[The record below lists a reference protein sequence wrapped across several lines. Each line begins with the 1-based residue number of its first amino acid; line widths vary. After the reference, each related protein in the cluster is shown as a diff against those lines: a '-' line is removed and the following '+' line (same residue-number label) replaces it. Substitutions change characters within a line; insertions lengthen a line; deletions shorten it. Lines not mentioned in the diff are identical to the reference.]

1 MSGIRFTPVN
11 RASET
16 KKIRFTAVNSAFYIP
31 KIEFTAV
38 NGIFQ
43 TTEGEF
49 TGVNACRFRFL
60 ITFANGDNQYS
71 TLLKLQQMGTIKIKN
86 ELSDWLVK
94 YITDC
99 IHNMEAKDFNEF
111 NKWAKSFKEEEA
123 AFLVKAEFINDWGYD
138 ERDEITQTEAQEYA
152 QILIQRI
159 LDNWY
164 L

>member
-1 MSGIRFTPVN
+1 MEFSTIN
-11 RASET
+11 RTFSVQKMEFST
-16 KKIRFTAVNSAFYIP
+16 LNCIFRTAEV
-31 KIEFTAV
+31 
-38 NGIFQ
+38 
-43 TTEGEF
+43 EF

>member
-1 MSGIRFTPVN
+1 MEFSTIN
-11 RASET
+11 RTFSVQ
-16 KKIRFTAVNSAFYIP
+16 KM
-31 KIEFTAV
+31 EFSTL
-38 NGIFQ
+38 NCIFRAA
-43 TTEGEF
+43 EVEF
-49 TGVNACRFRFL
+49 TGVNACLFRFL
-60 ITFANGDNQYS
+60 ITFANGDNRYS